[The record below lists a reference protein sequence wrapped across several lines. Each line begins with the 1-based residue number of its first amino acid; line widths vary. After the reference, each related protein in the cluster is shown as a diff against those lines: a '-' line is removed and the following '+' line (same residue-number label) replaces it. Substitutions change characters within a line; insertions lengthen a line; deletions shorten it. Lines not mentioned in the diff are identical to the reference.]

1 MKQENKSEG
10 LHQVSFG
17 LYPRNKC
24 AARES
29 NKKKIINV
37 YYFKPPSLLIICH
50 KFVDN
55 FHNFSKQLQ
64 GANIMEICM

>member
-10 LHQVSFG
+10 LHWVYFC

-24 AARES
+24 AACES

-37 YYFKPPSLLIICH
+37 YYFKPPSLLII
-50 KFVDN
+50 FII
-55 FHNFSKQLQ
+55 FSKQL
-64 GANIMEICM
+64 

>member
-10 LHQVSFG
+10 LHWVSFC

-24 AARES
+24 AACES

-37 YYFKPPSLLIICH
+37 YYFKPPSLLIICQ

-55 FHNFSKQLQ
+55 FHNFSKQL
-64 GANIMEICM
+64 